1 MDRPMDRGAG
11 WVTVHSVAKSW
22 TQMKRFSMHT
32 CNDKVLT
39 LAKLIHDQLG
49 NEGGGKVGREEGRER
64 EGGKKKKNKEK
75 EGKKKKNLR
84 IRQDSN
90 FSSLLK
96 KKQDFTFFLCKARTS
111 LSSRVKPA

>member
-49 NEGGGKVGREEGRER
+49 NEGGGKVGREEGRE
-64 EGGKKKKNKEK
+64 KAMAPH
-75 EGKKKKNLR
+75 
-84 IRQDSN
+84 
-90 FSSLLK
+90 SSTLAWK
-96 KKQDFTFFLCKARTS
+96 IPYRWRS
-111 LSSRVKPA
+111 LVGYSPWGR

>member
-1 MDRPMDRGAG
+1 
-11 WVTVHSVAKSW
+11 
-22 TQMKRFSMHT
+22 MKRFSMHT

-64 EGGKKKKNKEK
+64 EGGKKKKKNKEK